1 MRLLSRNR
9 VFQGVVVLALVWVC
23 GGCATYTQRARP
35 AMEAWSA
42 GDARTAAA
50 RFSEM
55 ARKHGSGKDRL
66 VWFLESGTALRVL
79 GDFTNSQ
86 RYFDAAVRAV
96 SEYDQQPEISLS
108 RESFALVSNQEN
120 LPYRGRWCDRIML
133 HTYRALNFLAMG
145 QIHNAR
151 PELIRAY
158 QFQQEAVREHARQIE
173 RAREAEANTP
183 DRELIERARSD
194 PAFKDRVAQL
204 CPTPEGFHLYADYV
218 NPFTVY
224 LDGLYFLYAGE
235 GGSDLERAVKSLSR
249 VAEVISDR
257 ELIQADLKQAA
268 RIAGGNAPEP
278 TTYVILES
286 GLGPI
291 LEQDRLDIPI
301 LVYDVSYVGLAVP
314 RLVFRE
320 GALHELVVDHGG
332 VSIHTV
338 QLASMDAV
346 FAREFRSE
354 LDLVLTK
361 TLISAAAKATAAYLI
376 NREARRQSDSLG
388 LLVRLLTAA
397 AQAAVNIADTR
408 CWTTLPKTFSVA
420 RVPTPA
426 SRQITLRATGH
437 PPVTVNL
444 LDGTINVVY
453 VRSLTATGPL
463 LIHQFVL
470 R

>member
-1 MRLLSRNR
+1 MTSPSQQR
-9 VFQGVVVLALVWVC
+9 VFQWLAVLAMAWVC
-23 GGCATYTQRARP
+23 VGCATYTQRARP
-35 AMEAWSA
+35 AIEAWGA
-42 GDARTAAA
+42 GDAQTAAA

-66 VWFLESGTALRVL
+66 VWLLESGTALRVL

-86 RYFDAAVRAV
+86 RYFDAAASAV
-96 SEYDQQPEISLS
+96 SEYDQQARVSLS

-145 QIHNAR
+145 QIHKAR

-158 QFQQEAVREHARQIE
+158 QLQQEAVREHARQIE
-173 RAREAEANTP
+173 RAREAEANAP
-183 DRELIERARSD
+183 DRELIERVRSD
-194 PAFKDRVAQL
+194 PAFQDRVAQL
-204 CPTPEGFHLYADYV
+204 CPMPEGFHLYADFV

-235 GGSDLERAVKSLSR
+235 GGSDLERAVKSLNR
-249 VAEVISDR
+249 VGEVVSDR
-257 ELIQADLKQAA
+257 ELIRADLEQAA
-268 RIAGGNAPEP
+268 RIGAGHTPEP

-301 LVYDVSYVGLAVP
+301 LVYDVSYVGLAMP

-320 GALHELVVDHGG
+320 GALPSLAVELGG
-332 VSIHTV
+332 ATVQTV

-346 FAREFRSE
+346 FAREFKSE

-361 TLISAAAKATAAYLI
+361 TLISAVAKATAAYFI
-376 NREARRQSDSLG
+376 NREVRQHSESLG
-388 LLVRLLTAA
+388 LLARLLTAA

-426 SRQITLRATGH
+426 SRRITLRAIGH